1 MRTPTGIRA
10 ITSVKSSTDAEV
22 LNRLALIYAA
32 YRISLSFFLILLFLL
47 TVSNP
52 VVGSSAPYLY
62 LQAIAGYCFACLLAY
77 VTLRHWRQ
85 RQEHQIFVML
95 IVDVLA
101 LSLMLHAN
109 GGPSLQMSMLYLV
122 VVAAANI
129 LLPSGRAL
137 VVVLFAV
144 ITVVWQQFF
153 FALFDSANVRNIS
166 GAVLLAVSFLG
177 VSLLTR
183 QVVQRLRLVERIAA
197 TQAQHVRQ
205 LQALNQ
211 RIVERM
217 QSGVLVI
224 DAHQQVL
231 LVNQA
236 AQQLLHQPRLRAG
249 QPLANLCPLLAEK
262 MRQVEYGIADY
273 FTLAQD
279 PQGQRQA
286 LGVQFSQL
294 KTSEIQTVTLL
305 MIEGLERV
313 NQQAQQL
320 KLASLGRLTA
330 SIAHEIRNPL
340 AAISQAG
347 ELLQSNLHDPSDLEL
362 VQMIRKQSKRMNRI
376 IEDVLQLSRRE
387 RAHPQLIALNLWL
400 PETLKQLFP
409 QQYTQFDW
417 RLQPELWVQFDP
429 AQLEQV
435 LVNLIQNA
443 LHHGG
448 KRQDPPSVRLVAS
461 ADESGRISLDVID
474 QGEGVSELAQQTLFE
489 PFFTTET
496 NGTGLGLYLSRVICD
511 ANGASLF
518 HVPQASGA
526 CFRLVFASQGVDK
539 LSTSS

>member
-1 MRTPTGIRA
+1 MRTPPL
-10 ITSVKSSTDAEV
+10 SSADPEI

-32 YRISLSFFLILLFLL
+32 YRIALSFFLILLFLL

-52 VVGSSAPYLY
+52 IVGSSAPYLY

-77 VTLRHWRQ
+77 ITLRHWPQ
-85 RQEHQIFVML
+85 QQENQIFVML

-129 LLPSGRAL
+129 LLPSGRAV

-153 FALFDSANVRNIS
+153 FALFDNASVRNIS
-166 GAVLLAVSFLG
+166 GAVLLAISFLG

-197 TQAQHVRQ
+197 SQAQHVRQ

-224 DAHQQVL
+224 DSRQQVL

-249 QPLANLCPLLAEK
+249 QPLATLCPLLSDQI
-262 MRQVEYGIADY
+262 RQNEYGMTDY
-273 FTLAQD
+273 FTLPQD

-294 KTSEIQTVTLL
+294 QTSDVQNVTLL

-347 ELLQSNLHDPSDLEL
+347 ELLQTNLQDPSDLEL

-387 RAHPQLIALNLWL
+387 RSNPQLIALDIWL
-400 PETLKQLFP
+400 PKTLKQLFS
-409 QQYTQFDW
+409 QHYDQFDW
-417 RLQPELWVQFDP
+417 RLQSELWVQFDP
-429 AQLEQV
+429 EQLEQV

-443 LHHGG
+443 LHHAG
-448 KRQDPPSVRLVAS
+448 KLHEKPMVRLAAS

-474 QGEGVSELAQQTLFE
+474 QGAGVSEQAQRTLFE
-489 PFFTTET
+489 PFFTTE
-496 NGTGLGLYLSRVICD
+496 NSGTGLGLYLSRVICD
-511 ANGASLF
+511 ANGANLF
-518 HVPQASGA
+518 HVPQPSGA
-526 CFRLVFASQGVDK
+526 CFRLVFAPYTADRFNRASQI
-539 LSTSS
+539 

>member
-1 MRTPTGIRA
+1 MPHRMQMPPLSRDDPSADPEI
-10 ITSVKSSTDAEV
+10 

-32 YRISLSFFLILLFLL
+32 YRIALSFFLILLFLL

-77 VTLRHWRQ
+77 ITLRHWPYQ
-85 RQEHQIFVML
+85 QENQIFVML

-122 VVAAANI
+122 VVVGANI

-153 FALFDSANVRNIS
+153 FALFDNANIRNIS
-166 GAVLLAVSFLG
+166 GAVLLAISFLG

-205 LQALNQ
+205 LRALNQ

-217 QSGVLVI
+217 QSGVLVM
-224 DAHQQVL
+224 DARQHIL

-249 QPLANLCPLLAEK
+249 QPLASLCPLLAER
-262 MRQVEYGIADY
+262 MQQNEYGIADY
-273 FTLAQD
+273 FTLPQD

-286 LGVQFSQL
+286 LGIQFSQL
-294 KTSEIQTVTLL
+294 KTHDVQNVTLL

-340 AAISQAG
+340 AAISQAS
-347 ELLQSNLHDPSDLEL
+347 ELLHSNLHDPSDLEL
-362 VQMIRKQSKRMNRI
+362 VLMIRKQSKRMNRI

-387 RAHPQLIALNLWL
+387 YAEPQLIALDLWL
-400 PETLKQLFP
+400 PKTIKQLFT
-409 QQYTQFDW
+409 QHYDQFDW

-429 AQLEQV
+429 EQLEQA

-443 LHHGG
+443 LHHGH
-448 KRQDPPSVRLVAS
+448 KLHTNPTIRLVAS
-461 ADESGRISLDVID
+461 ADLSGRMSLDVID
-474 QGEGVSELAQQTLFE
+474 QGAGVSEQAQQTLFE
-489 PFFTTET
+489 PFFTTESG
-496 NGTGLGLYLSRVICD
+496 GTGLGLYLSRAICD
-511 ANGASLF
+511 ANGANLF
-518 HVPQASGA
+518 HVPQPSGA
-526 CFRLVFASQGVDK
+526 CFRLVFRHNQP
-539 LSTSS
+539 